1 MDNSRFKFRAWDDKL
16 KVMFTHEKEK
26 ELGDER
32 EPLWKIPAAV
42 GGILNYS
49 DGILMQYIG
58 LKDKNGKEIYEGDIL
73 KTDGVPNVHV
83 YWFEQEARWN
93 LQYVDKITQDI
104 SNILMKILNYYEPQ
118 QENGPGTDCQLNDTI
133 SYTSEIIGN
142 IYENP
147 ELL

>member
-73 KTDGVPNVHV
+73 T
-83 YWFEQEARWN
+83 A
-93 LQYVDKITQDI
+93 QYAGSSQGPYKNKVIWDEGESGFSFANAPMWTWG
-104 SNILMKILNYYEPQ
+104 NIEV
-118 QENGPGTDCQLNDTI
+118 
-133 SYTSEIIGN
+133 IGN

-147 ELL
+147 DLL

>member
-1 MDNSRFKFRAWDDKL
+1 MKRELKFRAWEDYGEGHRMMLHDR
-16 KVMFTHEKEK
+16 
-26 ELGDER
+26 GDLAEFFD
-32 EPLWKIPAAV
+32 ATV
-42 GGILNYS
+42 GDPI
-49 DGILMQYIG
+49 MQYTG